1 MKRTMIHKRE
11 VFLAVTVLSV
21 IAVILIGSSISGL
34 AKTDVSGKA
43 SYKYYTSIAV
53 KKGDTLWSIAAEHMT
68 EEYSHIED
76 YIEEVRT
83 LNHLPDHGVYAG
95 EYLTIPYYSSEI
107 L

>member
-1 MKRTMIHKRE
+1 MMGRLIQKKEFCLGVI
-11 VFLAVTVLSV
+11 VFTV
-21 IAVILIGSSISGL
+21 IAAILIGCSISGL
-34 AKTDVSGKA
+34 AKTKAAEEA

-68 EEYSHIED
+68 GEYSHIED
-76 YIEEVRT
+76 YIEEIRA

-95 EYLTIPYYSSEI
+95 EYLMIPYYSNEI